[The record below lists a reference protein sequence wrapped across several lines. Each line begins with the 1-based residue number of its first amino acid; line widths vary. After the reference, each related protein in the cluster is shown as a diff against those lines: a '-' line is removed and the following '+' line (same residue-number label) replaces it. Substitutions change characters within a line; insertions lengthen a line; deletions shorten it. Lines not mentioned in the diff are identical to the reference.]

1 MLKLDGLEA
10 QPTVAI
16 PYVIIGIS
24 IPAQIAALLCNHNL
38 PPSLATKLKATSLEL
53 IYNNEAP
60 TEAN

>member
-24 IPAQIAALLCNHNL
+24 IPLHYSATIIFH
-38 PPSLATKLKATSLEL
+38 LA
-53 IYNNEAP
+53 
-60 TEAN
+60 